1 MGLFSKRKRRP
12 SRRAEAKALKHKAAV
27 EAKLGAKNERKAAK
41 ASERTNR
48 RAAKAQAKTEAKVA
62 KAQIATLHAEEKAA
76 EKLAAKADREL
87 FSASQIRKY
96 LGVAR
101 VLVPVLTPLAYRG
114 ATYLRGQLDAR
125 KAQQLGIGLDQLG
138 EFSGHG
144 ARLQARITNTET
156 ALNKV
161 AAGAPGDADTKKFVD
176 AARSRLTDLTV
187 AVNTAEQMP
196 AARRK
201 AVHASISAELA
212 VLETDALARLG
223 VR

>member
-41 ASERTNR
+41 ASERTTR
-48 RAAKAQAKTEAKVA
+48 RANKAQAKTEAKVA
-62 KAQIATLHAEEKAA
+62 KAQIATLQAEEKAA

-144 ARLQARITNTET
+144 ARLQARVNNTET
-156 ALNKV
+156 ALDKI
-161 AAGAPGDADTKKFVD
+161 AADAPGDADTKKFVD

-201 AVHASISAELA
+201 AVHASISAELS

>member
-27 EAKLGAKNERKAAK
+27 EAKLSAKNERKAAK
-41 ASERTNR
+41 AGERTTR
-48 RAAKAQAKTEAKVA
+48 RALKAQTRTEAKVA
-62 KAQIATLHAEEKAA
+62 KAQIAALQAEEKAA
-76 EKLAAKADREL
+76 QKLAAKADREL
-87 FSASQIRKY
+87 FSAAQIRKY
-96 LGVAR
+96 IGVAR
-101 VLVPVLTPLAYRG
+101 VLIPVLAPLAYRG
-114 ATYLRGQLDAR
+114 ATLVRGQLDAR

-144 ARLQARITNTET
+144 ARLQARITNTEN
-156 ALNKV
+156 ALDKI
-161 AAGAPGDADTKKFVD
+161 AADSPDGETKKFVE

-187 AVNTAEQMP
+187 AVRTAEQMP

-201 AVHASISAELA
+201 AVHTSISTELS
-212 VLETDALARLG
+212 VLENDALARLG